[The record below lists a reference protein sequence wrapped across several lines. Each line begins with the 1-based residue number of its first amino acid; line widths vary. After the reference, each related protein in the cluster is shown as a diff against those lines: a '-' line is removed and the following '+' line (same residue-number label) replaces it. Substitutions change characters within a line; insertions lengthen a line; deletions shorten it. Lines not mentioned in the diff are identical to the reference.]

1 MSDLSSLLLTGL
13 ISYGAPAFA
22 LALLLGQVG
31 FPLPTTLLV
40 VAAGAFGRQGI
51 LDAALAAGLGLVGA
65 VVGDSLTFAL
75 GRLAG
80 GWVQRRFGA
89 SKAWQSAQQ
98 TFDKRGG
105 LAIYLTRFMVGVGA
119 FAQPVSLIA
128 GGNGYNYYRYLLYVI
143 AGEATWIGIYG
154 ALGFIFGNQGELI
167 SDFLTSFGGLLF
179 GLFILGVGVYF
190 LVRRRKSV
198 TRRHEVNL
206 AGRAGAPVELPCR

>member
-1 MSDLSSLLLTGL
+1 MSDLSSMLLTGL

-40 VAAGAFGRQGI
+40 VAAGAFGREGI
-51 LDAALAAGLGLVGA
+51 LNVALAAGLGLTGA
-65 VVGDSLTFAL
+65 VLGDSLTFAL
-75 GRLAG
+75 GRFAR

-89 SKAWQSAQQ
+89 SRVWQSAQQ
-98 TFDKRGG
+98 TFDKWGG
-105 LAIYLTRFMVGVGA
+105 LAIYLYRFMVGLGT

-128 GGNGYNYYRYLLYVI
+128 GSNGYNFYRYLLYTI

-154 ALGFIFGNQGELI
+154 ALCFVFGSQWELI
-167 SDFLTSFGGLLF
+167 SDFLTSFGGLMF

-190 LVRRRKSV
+190 LVRWRRSV
-198 TRRHEVNL
+198 IRHNNDETSINSIF
-206 AGRAGAPVELPCR
+206 

>member
-1 MSDLSSLLLTGL
+1 MNNLTSLLLTGL

-40 VAAGAFGRQGI
+40 VAAGAFGREG
-51 LDAALAAGLGLVGA
+51 LLNMALAAGMGLAGA
-65 VVGDSLTFAL
+65 VLGDSLTFAL
-75 GRLAG
+75 GRFARS
-80 GWVQRRFGA
+80 WVQRRFGA
-89 SKAWQSAQQ
+89 SKVWQSAQQ

-105 LAIYLTRFMVGVGA
+105 LAIYMTRFVVGVGA

-128 GGNGYNYYRYLLYVI
+128 GGNGYNYYRYLLYAI

-154 ALGFIFGNQGELI
+154 GLGFIFGSQWELI

-179 GLFILGVGVYF
+179 GLVILGVGIYF
-190 LVRRRKSV
+190 LVRWRRSAV
-198 TRRHEVNL
+198 RQLSPPLTCL
-206 AGRAGAPVELPCR
+206 

>member
-1 MSDLSSLLLTGL
+1 MSDLSSMLLTGL

-40 VAAGAFGRQGI
+40 VAAGAFGREGI
-51 LDAALAAGLGLVGA
+51 LNVALAAGLGLTGA
-65 VVGDSLTFAL
+65 VLGDSLTFAL
-75 GRLAG
+75 GRFAR

-89 SKAWQSAQQ
+89 SRVWQSAQQ
-98 TFDKRGG
+98 TFDKWGG
-105 LAIYLTRFMVGVGA
+105 LAIYLSRFMVGLGT

-128 GGNGYNYYRYLLYVI
+128 GGNGYNFYRYLLYTI

-154 ALGFIFGNQGELI
+154 ALGFVFGSQWELI
-167 SDFLTSFGGLLF
+167 SDFLTSFGGLMF

-190 LVRRRKSV
+190 LVRWRRSV
-198 TRRHEVNL
+198 IRNHNDETSINSL
-206 AGRAGAPVELPCR
+206 F